1 MSGTKVTPIEGAL
14 ELYRRLPSGPDKRLV
29 EIGEGTHLLMLEKEP
44 DAAVRGSPAFPT
56 TREAGRTEQSV
67 GLNRGASFQRKAE
80 LVLGTDVAYARG
92 RVAPGYQTS
101 PCWLRLGRTMVKVLL
116 FLGGLAILLVS
127 SRQVFLM
134 FRDGSFRARGN
145 RLIVRNAHP
154 IIFWMNFVGLVL
166 FGVVGVA
173 LICWQLLT

>member
-1 MSGTKVTPIEGAL
+1 MACQIAQLAAIPSHCGIQAL
-14 ELYRRLPSGPDKRLV
+14 
-29 EIGEGTHLLMLEKEP
+29 
-44 DAAVRGSPAFPT
+44 
-56 TREAGRTEQSV
+56 
-67 GLNRGASFQRKAE
+67 AS
-80 LVLGTDVAYARG
+80 AY
-92 RVAPGYQTS
+92 PNS
-101 PCWLRLGRTMVKVLL
+101 PCWLSWGRTMVNILL

>member
-1 MSGTKVTPIEGAL
+1 M
-14 ELYRRLPSGPDKRLV
+14 
-29 EIGEGTHLLMLEKEP
+29 
-44 DAAVRGSPAFPT
+44 
-56 TREAGRTEQSV
+56 
-67 GLNRGASFQRKAE
+67 
-80 LVLGTDVAYARG
+80 LGTDVASARG
-92 RVAPGYQTS
+92 QVAPRYQTS
-101 PCWLRLGRTMVKVLL
+101 PCWLRLARAMVKVLL

>member
-1 MSGTKVTPIEGAL
+1 
-14 ELYRRLPSGPDKRLV
+14 
-29 EIGEGTHLLMLEKEP
+29 
-44 DAAVRGSPAFPT
+44 
-56 TREAGRTEQSV
+56 
-67 GLNRGASFQRKAE
+67 
-80 LVLGTDVAYARG
+80 
-92 RVAPGYQTS
+92 
-101 PCWLRLGRTMVKVLL
+101 MVKVLL

-134 FRDGSFRARGN
+134 FRVRARGN